1 MKRIFI
7 VARLRLAGLAC
18 AMAAALPLVAAT
30 GENIEWKLKLEGA
43 ESCSCAPACPC
54 IFGSAP
60 THSHCNVNMWIHVKQ
75 GRYGSLR
82 LDGLSLVMTG
92 EMRKS
97 RRYYFETGTAPEQV
111 QAITN
116 IFARLPVFT
125 VEKVLSVEQVPLHF
139 ERNDSRISFSVPAS
153 TVEMETK
160 KGRNGKPITIQ
171 NTGLGDY
178 VQYVS
183 ITNSHRSDIL
193 NFAYSGTSG
202 ATWKFEAKGQLA
214 R

>member
-1 MKRIFI
+1 MM
-7 VARLRLAGLAC
+7 LAAS
-18 AMAAALPLVAAT
+18 PLVAA
-30 GENIEWKLKLEGA
+30 GAENIEWKIKLEAA

-60 THSHCNVNMWIHVKQ
+60 TQGHCHVNFWMHVKQ

-82 LDGLSLVMTG
+82 LDGLSLLMTD

-97 RRYYFETGTAPEQV
+97 RRYYFDSSTAPEQV

-116 IFARLPVFT
+116 IFAHIPALA
-125 VEKVLSVEQVPLHF
+125 VEKVVSVEQVPLQLA
-139 ERNDSRISFSVPAS
+139 RSDSRISFSCPAS
-153 TVEMETK
+153 SVEMATK
-160 KGRNGKPITIQ
+160 KGRNGKPITIL

-178 VQYVS
+178 VQYVA
-183 ITNSHRSDIL
+183 ITNRHRSDTL

-202 ATWKFEAKGQLA
+202 ATWRLEARSK
-214 R
+214 